1 MGTHTQMMARN
12 IAISDPAYERLL
24 RLKRKGES
32 FSDVVL
38 RIAPSRPSIG
48 EVLRKI
54 REMGPVDMDDV
65 LKDISRQRK
74 ERERRA
80 ARIARA
86 IP

>member
-1 MGTHTQMMARN
+1 MMARN